1 MKEKVKFFGVFL
13 TVGFLVSAA
22 LAGNVC
28 TWIGGAGDGK
38 WSSAANWEG
47 GVVPGAGDI
56 AWLSGSNTAT
66 INNDVENLS
75 LVGIW
80 FTNTVP
86 VTLTGGKITLTGDAN
101 VRTNWFNTCPVTCY
115 APLDIVPSH
124 ATARHMIFDD
134 STTISNDVTS
144 SSKSNVFFSMEKTNK
159 KRELHIYGA
168 VTMPSASVYFQ
179 ATLDSRN
186 IHLHGPVAVKKL
198 AGSGS
203 APSGAGWYYLYQPA
217 TYGALEIAYRR
228 VSCEAENVLCPT
240 SPVSWTGSY
249 QGGELRLN
257 GHDQTCNWLGGVY
270 YSGTNAPNDTARVLS
285 SVSPATLTVRATQS
299 STTYAIVTGKVS
311 IVYAPAESSLVQTFS
326 IRTNTTAGALIV
338 SNGTVKIDAGSLW
351 RNLPEIRIWKD
362 AALEISATNGIAN
375 PFPALKTVYIQPGGK
390 LKIPSGVALTAE
402 RVLGL
407 GVTIEDGTYS
417 QNASGDIREATWIEG
432 TGTLTVTHVGSFA
445 DWKRP
450 VTGAWSDGANW
461 VGGTAPSAVL
471 PAQVL
476 NDGEDFTVRVSAD
489 AAVATNLTAFAIS
502 AFGDPGE
509 TTFDV
514 TALWPFY
521 RAWIS
526 LGAGTKVEVGNGGHF
541 RYDGGETAAAG
552 DAIADDR
559 IVLKDGAQLTV
570 KSGGTFS
577 VTNARG
583 RVTVGGGSANST
595 GTLKVEAGGLFD
607 FYPGVKDVV
616 VDVEKGGLVDV
627 AGTMRLHRRNDNGAN
642 LLRMAGGEMRFSG
655 DAFLQLHGDPT
666 NVMGVTGGYLQ
677 FGTGKATFS
686 DSAHLQFT
694 GGLNYNAHMVVAPTA
709 NGETA
714 EVVFDGSS
722 GISNSVQN
730 LYIGNNGNDAIDGS
744 ATMTMKKGS
753 YWRYGSAS
761 TRMANQVFVGYRKG
775 KGVLNVAGATIQPGF
790 SGIRSGH
797 IDVARTDRSTEGE
810 INLSDGALMV
820 VYGQAGYSRSAA
832 GSAGTPLKQLF
843 GTTVGYW
850 LRAPSGVT
858 GRPAVGRIN
867 ITGDTTTVDAIQG
880 HVIVGAGAAEGTIL
894 MDGKEF
900 TVVTNNTT
908 YAENKDGSVTF
919 REYATNSV
927 MAIGML
933 TGKGAFIQTAGR
945 VLSNLRT
952 YVGGCETNQYFDG
965 AYIATDPCRIGQ
977 RTAEGLLCISN
988 GTFAATKEV
997 YVGTDGAG
1005 TIQVGPTGTFTAKT
1019 LVLSNQTSSV
1029 MRFVFDEN
1037 GFSGGVTVTNLVI
1050 ASGAKLE
1057 VDARGYTGMKTN
1069 FNLLKASSVT
1079 GDFADQDITITTDS
1093 AYGNGSLEWRNGS
1106 LVFSM
1111 PSRGMILILR

>member
-28 TWIGGAGDGK
+28 TWTGGAGDGK

-47 GVVPGAGDI
+47 GVIPGAGDI

-124 ATARHMIFDD
+124 AAARHMIFDD

-240 SPVSWTGSY
+240 SPVSWMGSY
-249 QGGELRLN
+249 QAGELRLN

-270 YSGTNAPNDTARVLS
+270 YSGTNAPNEIARVLS
-285 SVSPATLTVRATQS
+285 SVSPATLTVKATQS

-311 IVYAPAESSLVQTFS
+311 IVYAPDDSALVQTFS
-326 IRTNTTAGALIV
+326 IRTNTTEGALIV

-362 AALEISATNGIAN
+362 GTLEISLENGIAN

-476 NDGEDFTVRVSAD
+476 NDGEGFTVRVAAD
-489 AAVATNLTAFAIS
+489 AAVATNLTAFANA

-509 TTFDV
+509 TAFDV
-514 TALWPFY
+514 TALWPFE

-526 LGAGTKVEVGNGGHF
+526 FGAGTKVEVGNGGHF
-541 RYDGGETAAAG
+541 RYDGGATAAAG
-552 DAIADDR
+552 DAISDDR

-570 KSGGTFS
+570 KNGGTFS

-583 RVTVGGGSANST
+583 RVTVGGGSADST
-595 GTLKVEAGGLFD
+595 GTLKVKADGLFD

-655 DAFLQLHGDPT
+655 DAFLDLHSDSEDIK
-666 NVMGVTGGYLQ
+666 GGTLQ
-677 FGTGKATFS
+677 FGTGKTTFS
-686 DSAHLQFT
+686 GSARLQFT
-694 GGLNYNAHMVVAPTA
+694 GSLNYNASMVVAPTED
-709 NGETA
+709 GETA

-722 GISNSVQN
+722 CISNSVQN
-730 LYIGNNGNDAIDGS
+730 LYIGSKSTALDGTS
-744 ATMTMKKGS
+744 TMTMKKGS
-753 YWRYGSAS
+753 YWGYSNANM
-761 TRMANQVFVGYRKG
+761 RMANHVIVGYLKG
-775 KGVLNVAGATIQPGF
+775 KGTLNVAGATLRPGM
-790 SGIRSGH
+790 SGIRAGYIAST
-797 IDVARTDRSTEGE
+797 RTDRDTEGE
-810 INLSDGALMV
+810 INLSDGALMT
-820 VYGQAGYSRSAA
+820 VYATAAYSRSAV
-832 GSAGTPLKQLF
+832 SKPSLDNLY
-843 GTTVGYW
+843 GTTVGCW
-850 LRAPSGVT
+850 ITAKSGVT

-880 HVIVGAGAAEGTIL
+880 HVIVGAGAADGTIL
-894 MDGKEF
+894 MDGKEL
-900 TVVTNNTT
+900 TVVKDNTYSAKNN
-908 YAENKDGSVTF
+908 DGGVEFT
-919 REYATNSV
+919 EYATNSV

-933 TGKGAFIQTAGR
+933 TGKGAFIQTAGS

-952 YVGGCETNQYFDG
+952 YIGGCETNQYFDG
-965 AYIATDPCRIGQ
+965 GTITTDPCRIGQ

-1005 TIQVGPTGTFTAKT
+1005 TIQVGPAGTFTAKT

-1029 MRFVFDEN
+1029 LKFVFGEN

-1057 VDARGYTGMKTN
+1057 VDARGYTGMKAN
-1069 FNLLKASSVT
+1069 FNLLKAASVT

>member
-1 MKEKVKFFGVFL
+1 MKTQHCL
-13 TVGFLVSAA
+13 LLAVSAA
-22 LAGNVC
+22 FLMMTAVAADR
-28 TWIGGAGDGK
+28 TWTGGAGDGK
-38 WSSAANWEG
+38 WSSPGNWEG
-47 GVVPGAGDI
+47 DAVPGAGDI

-101 VRTNWFNTCPVTCY
+101 VRTNWFNACPVTCY
-115 APLDIVPSH
+115 APLDIVPPTS
-124 ATARHMIFDD
+124 TSRYMLFDN

-144 SSKSNVFFSMEKTNK
+144 SSKSKVFFNMEKTNK
-159 KRELHIYGA
+159 KWEFHIYGA
-168 VTMPSASVYFQ
+168 VTMPSASVYLQ
-179 ATLDSRN
+179 ATLDYRN
-186 IHLHGPVAVKKL
+186 IHLHGPVAVKTL
-198 AGSGS
+198 AGNGS

-228 VSCEAENVLCPT
+228 ISCEAENVLCPT

-270 YSGTNAPNDTARVLS
+270 KSGSNVPNETARVLS
-285 SVSPATLTVRATQS
+285 SASPATLTVRATQS
-299 STTYAIVTGKVS
+299 STTYAVVTGKVS
-311 IVYAPAESSLVQTFS
+311 VVYAPDDSALVQTFS

-338 SNGTVKIDAGSLW
+338 SNGTVRIDAGSLW

-402 RVLGL
+402 RVLGV

-432 TGTLTVTHVGSFA
+432 AGTLTVTHVGSFA

-461 VGGTAPSAVL
+461 AGGTAPSADL

-476 NDGEDFTVRVSAD
+476 NDGEDFTVSVSAD
-489 AAVATNLTAFAIS
+489 AAVATNLTAFAN
-502 AFGDPGE
+502 AVFGDPGE

-514 TALWPFY
+514 TALWPFE
-521 RAWIS
+521 RAWLS
-526 LGAGTKVEVGNGGHF
+526 FGAGMKVEVGDGGHF
-541 RYDGGETAAAG
+541 RYDGGAAAAVG
-552 DAIADDR
+552 DAISDDR

-570 KSGGTFS
+570 KNGGTFT
-577 VTNARG
+577 VTNAYG
-583 RVTVGGGSANST
+583 RVTVGGGRSDSA

-607 FYPGVKDVV
+607 FSPGEKDVV
-616 VDVEKGGLVDV
+616 IDVEKGGLVDV
-627 AGTMRLHRRNDNGAN
+627 AGTMRLHRRNDNTAN

-655 DAFLQLHGDPT
+655 DAFLQLHGDSDSIK
-666 NVMGVTGGYLQ
+666 GGYLQ
-677 FGTGKATFS
+677 FGTGKTTFS
-686 DSAHLQFT
+686 GSARMEFT
-694 GGLNYNAHMVVAPTA
+694 GRLNYSATMIVAPTA
-709 NGETA
+709 DGETA
-714 EVVFDGSS
+714 ELVFDGSS

-730 LYIGNNGNDAIDGS
+730 LYIGSRTALDGS
-744 ATMTMKKGS
+744 STLTMKKGS
-753 YWRYGSAS
+753 YWGYSNANM
-761 TRMANQVFVGYRKG
+761 RMANHVIVGNLKG
-775 KGVLNVAGATIQPGF
+775 KGTLNVAGATIRPGS
-790 SGIRSGH
+790 SGIRAGY
-797 IDVARTDRSTEGE
+797 IDSANTARDTEGE
-810 INLSDGALMV
+810 INLSDGAVMAV
-820 VYGQAGYSRSAA
+820 NANGSFSRASV
-832 GSAGTPLKQLF
+832 GNDYTTLKYLF

-850 LRAPSGVT
+850 LRAPSDVT
-858 GRPAVGRIN
+858 GRPAVGRIT
-867 ITGDTTTVDAIQG
+867 ITGDTTSIDALRG
-880 HVIVGAGAAEGTIL
+880 HVIVGAGAADGTIL
-894 MDGKEF
+894 MDGNEF
-900 TVVTNNTT
+900 TISTDNTAS
-908 YAENKDGSVTF
+908 AENREVKDGPTF
-919 REYATNSV
+919 TEYATNSV

-933 TGKGAFIQTAGR
+933 TGKGTFIQTAGS

-952 YVGGCETNQYFDG
+952 YIGGCETNQYFEG
-965 AYIATDPCRIGQ
+965 WSITTDASRIGQ

-997 YVGTDGAG
+997 YVGTDGTG
-1005 TIQVGPTGTFTAKT
+1005 TIQVGPMGTFTAKT

-1029 MRFVFDEN
+1029 LRFVFGAD
-1037 GFSGGVTVTNLVI
+1037 GFSGGVTATNLVI

-1057 VDARGYTGMKTN
+1057 VDARGYTGTQSK
-1069 FNLLKASSVT
+1069 FKLLTAPSVT
-1079 GDFADQDITITTDS
+1079 GAFADSDVTITTDGDS
-1093 AYGNGSLEWRNGS
+1093 AGARLEWRNGS
-1106 LVFSM
+1106 LVFVN
-1111 PSRGMILILR
+1111 PRGMTVILR

>member
-1 MKEKVKFFGVFL
+1 MKVKLIGAFL
-13 TVGFLVSAA
+13 MVGSLLTATA
-22 LAGNVC
+22 LAADC
-28 TWIGGAGDGK
+28 TWTGGAGDGK

-47 GVVPGAGDI
+47 GVIPGAGDI
-56 AWLSGSNTAT
+56 AWISGASTAT
-66 INNDVENLS
+66 ISNDVENLS

-101 VRTNWFNTCPVTCY
+101 VRTNWFNACPVTCY
-115 APLDIVPSH
+115 APLDIVPPTS
-124 ATARHMIFDD
+124 TSRYMLFDD

-144 SSKSNVFFSMEKTNK
+144 SSESNVFFNMEKTNK
-159 KRELHIYGA
+159 KWELHIYGA
-168 VTMPSASVYFQ
+168 VTMPSASVYLQ

-186 IHLHGPVAVKKL
+186 IHLHGPVAVKTF
-198 AGSGS
+198 AGNGS

-228 VSCEAENVLCPT
+228 ISCEAENVLCPT

-270 YSGTNAPNDTARVLS
+270 KSGSNVPSDAARVLS

-311 IVYAPAESSLVQTFS
+311 IVYAPTDSALVQTFS
-326 IRTNTTAGALIV
+326 IRTNTTEGALIV

-476 NDGEDFTVRVSAD
+476 NDGEDFTVSVSAD
-489 AAVATNLTAFAIS
+489 AAVATNLTAFANA

-514 TALWPFY
+514 TALWPFE
-521 RAWIS
+521 RAW
-526 LGAGTKVEVGNGGHF
+526 LLFGAGMKVEVGNGGHF
-541 RYDGGETAAAG
+541 RYDGGATAADG
-552 DAIADDR
+552 DAVTDDR

-570 KSGGTFS
+570 KSGGAFT
-577 VTNARG
+577 VTNAQG
-583 RVTVGGGSANST
+583 RVTVGGSDDST

-607 FYPGVKDVV
+607 FSPGEKDVV
-616 VDVEKGGLVDV
+616 IDVEKGGLVDV
-627 AGTMRLHRRNDNGAN
+627 AGTMRLHRRNDNIAN

-655 DAFLQLHGDPT
+655 DAFLQLHGDSDSIK
-666 NVMGVTGGYLQ
+666 GGYLQ
-677 FGTGKATFS
+677 FGTGKTTFS
-686 DSAHLQFT
+686 DSARMEFT
-694 GGLNYNAHMVVAPTA
+694 GSLNYSASMFVAPTA
-709 NGETA
+709 DGETA
-714 EVVFDGSS
+714 ELVFDGSS

-730 LYIGNNGNDAIDGS
+730 LYIGSKNTALDGTS
-744 ATMTMKKGS
+744 TMTMKKGS
-753 YWRYGSAS
+753 YWGYS
-761 TRMANQVFVGYRKG
+761 TSSMRMANHVVVGILKG
-775 KGVLNVAGATIQPGF
+775 KATFNVAGATIRPGF
-790 SGIRSGH
+790 SGIRAGY
-797 IDVARTDRSTEGE
+797 IDSATVARDTEGE
-810 INLSDGALMV
+810 INLSDGALMT
-820 VYGQAGYSRSAA
+820 VYGQASYSRGAASSADK
-832 GSAGTPLKQLF
+832 PLKYLY
-843 GTTVGYW
+843 GTTAGYW

-867 ITGDTTTVDAIQG
+867 ITGDTTTVDAFFG
-880 HVIVGAGAAEGTIL
+880 HVIVGAGAADGTIL

-900 TVVTNNTT
+900 TIVKDNTYSAKNNNGGVEFT
-908 YAENKDGSVTF
+908 
-919 REYATNSV
+919 EYATNSV

-945 VLSNLRT
+945 VRSNLRT
-952 YVGGCETNQYFDG
+952 YIGGCETNQYFDG
-965 AYIATDPCRIGQ
+965 GTITTDPCRIGQ

-1005 TIQVGPTGTFTAKT
+1005 TIQIGPAGTFTAKT

-1029 MRFVFDEN
+1029 LKFVFGAD
-1037 GFSGGVTVTNLVI
+1037 GFSGGVTATNLVI

-1057 VDARGYTGMKTN
+1057 VDARGYTGTQSK
-1069 FNLLKASSVT
+1069 FKLLTAPSVT
-1079 GDFADQDITITTDS
+1079 GAFADSDVTITTDGDS
-1093 AYGNGSLEWRNGS
+1093 AGAHIEWRNGS
-1106 LVFSM
+1106 LVFVN
-1111 PSRGMILILR
+1111 PRGMTLILR

>member
-1 MKEKVKFFGVFL
+1 MNSAKAKLFGAFL
-13 TVGFLVSAA
+13 TVGSLLTATAFAA
-22 LAGNVC
+22 DC
-28 TWIGGAGDGK
+28 TWTGGAGDGK
-38 WSSAANWEG
+38 WSSPGNWEG
-47 GVVPGAGDI
+47 DVVPGAGDI

-66 INNDVENLS
+66 ISNDVENLS
-75 LVGIW
+75 VKCIY
-80 FTNTVP
+80 FTGSES
-86 VTLTGGKITLTGDAN
+86 VTLTGGKIALVGDSTVKIVWSNA
-101 VRTNWFNTCPVTCY
+101 CPVTCY
-115 APLDIVPSH
+115 APLDIGTSG
-124 ATARHMIFDD
+124 TTYQLNLTFDD

-144 SSKSNVFFSMEKTNK
+144 SSKNTIAFNMEKQYN
-159 KRELHIYGA
+159 KRELHIYGS
-168 VTMPSASVYFQ
+168 VSMPSATVYFQ
-179 ATLDSRN
+179 ATSDSRS
-186 IHLHGPVAVKKL
+186 IYLHGPVDVKTL
-198 AGSGS
+198 GGSPS
-203 APSGAGWYYLYQPA
+203 QPSGAGYNYLYQPA
-217 TYGALEIAYRR
+217 TYGLLQINYRR
-228 VSCEAENVLCPT
+228 YVCEAENVLCPT
-240 SPVSWTGSY
+240 APVSWMGSH
-249 QGGELRLN
+249 QGGGLDLN
-257 GHDQTCNWLGGVY
+257 GYDQTCDRLGGVY
-270 YSGTNAPNDTARVLS
+270 YNGSNVPGETQRSLDSDN
-285 SVSPATLTVRATQS
+285 PATLTVRATQS
-299 STTYAIVTGKVS
+299 SNTYAIVKGKVS
-311 IVYAPAESSLVQTFS
+311 ILYAPEDASLVQTFS
-326 IRTNTTAGALIV
+326 IRTNTTEGALIV
-338 SNGTVKIDAGSLW
+338 SNGTVRIDAGSLW

-362 AALEISATNGIAN
+362 GTLEISPENGIAN
-375 PFPALKTVYIQPGGK
+375 PFPALKTLYIQPGGK

-432 TGTLTVTHVGSFA
+432 GGTLTVTHVASLA

-476 NDGEDFTVRVSAD
+476 NDGEDFTVRVAAD
-489 AAVATNLTAFAIS
+489 AAVATNLTAFAS
-502 AFGDPGE
+502 AAFGDPSE
-509 TTFDV
+509 TAFDV
-514 TALWPFY
+514 TALWPFE

-526 LGAGTKVEVGNGGHF
+526 FGAGTKVEVGNGGHF
-541 RYDGGETAAAG
+541 RYDGGATAADG
-552 DAIADDR
+552 DAVTDDR

-570 KSGGTFS
+570 KNGGTFT
-577 VTNARG
+577 VTNAHG
-583 RVTVGGGSANST
+583 RVTVGSAGSA
-595 GTLKVEAGGLFD
+595 GTLKVEEGGLFD
-607 FYPGVKDVV
+607 FSPGEKDVV
-616 VDVEKGGLVDV
+616 IDVEEGGLVDV
-627 AGTMRLHRRNDNGAN
+627 AGTMRLHRRNENAAN

-655 DAFLQLHGDPT
+655 DAFLDLHSDSEDIKG
-666 NVMGVTGGYLQ
+666 GVLL
-677 FGTGKATFS
+677 FGTGKTTFS
-686 DSAHLQFT
+686 DSAHLRFT
-694 GGLNYNAHMVVAPTA
+694 GSLNYTAYMVVGPTA

-730 LYIGNNGNDAIDGS
+730 LYIGSRSTALDGS
-744 ATMTMKKGS
+744 ATLTMKKGS
-753 YWRYGSAS
+753 YWGYS
-761 TRMANQVFVGYRKG
+761 TSSMRMANHVVVGNLKG
-775 KGVLNVAGATIQPGF
+775 KGTFNVAGATILPGF
-790 SGIRSGH
+790 SGIRAGY
-797 IDVARTDRSTEGE
+797 IDSATVARDTVGE
-810 INLSDGALMV
+810 INLSDGALMT
-820 VYGQAGYSRSAA
+820 VYGQAGYGRGAA
-832 GSAGTPLKQLF
+832 GTASTPLKYLY

-880 HVIVGAGAAEGTIL
+880 HVIVGAGAADGTIL

-900 TVVTNNTT
+900 IIVTNNTLSAKNSNGGVEFT
-908 YAENKDGSVTF
+908 
-919 REYATNSV
+919 EYATNSV

-952 YVGGCETNQYFDG
+952 YIGGCETNQYFDG
-965 AYIATDPCRIGQ
+965 GTITTDANRIGQ

-1057 VDARGYTGMKTN
+1057 VDARGYTGTKAR
-1069 FNLLKASSVT
+1069 FKLLTAASVT
-1079 GDFADQDITITTDS
+1079 GAFADQDITVTTDS
-1093 AYGNGSLEWRNGS
+1093 AFREAHLEWKDGSLMF
-1106 LVFSM
+1106 VK
-1111 PSRGMILILR
+1111 PRGAILILR

>member
-1 MKEKVKFFGVFL
+1 MVKVKLIGAFL
-13 TVGFLVSAA
+13 MVGSLLTATA
-22 LAGNVC
+22 LAADC
-28 TWIGGAGDGK
+28 TWTGGAGDGK

-47 GVVPGAGDI
+47 GVIPGAGDI

-75 LVGIW
+75 LVSIW

-101 VRTNWFNTCPVTCY
+101 VRTNWFNACY
-115 APLDIVPSH
+115 APLDIVPPTS
-124 ATARHMIFDD
+124 TSRYMLFDD

-144 SSKSNVFFSMEKTNK
+144 SSKSNVFFNMEKTNK
-159 KRELHIYGA
+159 KWELHIYGA
-168 VTMPSASVYFQ
+168 VTMPSASVYLQ

-186 IHLHGPVAVKKL
+186 IHLHGPVAVKTL
-198 AGSGS
+198 TCNGS

-270 YSGTNAPNDTARVLS
+270 KSGSNVPNETARVLS
-285 SVSPATLTVRATQS
+285 SVSPATLTVRATQN

-311 IVYAPAESSLVQTFS
+311 IVYAPDDSALVQTFS
-326 IRTNTTAGALIV
+326 IRTNTTEGALIV

-351 RNLPEIRIWKD
+351 QNLPEIRIWKD
-362 AALEISATNGIAN
+362 GTLEISPENGIAN

-402 RVLGL
+402 AVLGL

-476 NDGEDFTVRVSAD
+476 NDGEDFTVRVAAD
-489 AAVATNLTAFAIS
+489 AAVATNLTAFANA

-514 TALWPFY
+514 TALWPFE
-521 RAWIS
+521 RAWIAF
-526 LGAGTKVEVGNGGHF
+526 GAGTKVEVGNGGHF
-541 RYDGGETAAAG
+541 RYDGGATAAAG
-552 DAIADDR
+552 DAISDDR

-570 KSGGTFS
+570 KNGGTFT
-577 VTNARG
+577 VTNAHG
-583 RVTVGGGSANST
+583 RVTVGSAGSA

-607 FYPGVKDVV
+607 FSPGEKDVV
-616 VDVEKGGLVDV
+616 IDVEKGGLVDV
-627 AGTMRLHRRNDNGAN
+627 AGTMRLHRRNDNAAN

-655 DAFLQLHGDPT
+655 DAFLQLHGDSDSIR
-666 NVMGVTGGYLQ
+666 GGTLQ
-677 FGTGKATFS
+677 FGTGKTTFS
-686 DSAHLQFT
+686 GSARMEFT
-694 GGLNYNAHMVVAPTA
+694 GSLNYNASMIVAPTA
-709 NGETA
+709 DGETA
-714 EVVFDGSS
+714 EVVFDGSA

-730 LYIGNNGNDAIDGS
+730 LYIGNKSAALDGS
-744 ATMTMKKGS
+744 STLTMKRGS
-753 YWRYGSAS
+753 WWGYSDAS
-761 TRMANQVFVGYRKG
+761 MRMANHVIVGNLKG
-775 KGVLNVAGATIQPGF
+775 KGTLNVAGATIRPGA
-790 SGIRSGH
+790 SGIRAGY
-797 IDVARTDRSTEGE
+797 IDSANTARDTEGE
-810 INLSDGALMV
+810 INLSDGAIMTV
-820 VYGQAGYSRSAA
+820 NANGSFSHSAV
-832 GSAGTPLKQLF
+832 GNSYTPLKYLY

-858 GRPAVGRIN
+858 GRPAVGRIT
-867 ITGDTTTVDAIQG
+867 ITGDTTSIDALRG
-880 HVIVGAGAAEGTIL
+880 HVIVGAGAADGMIL

-900 TVVTNNTT
+900 TISTDNTAS
-908 YAENKDGSVTF
+908 AESRESQDGPTF
-919 REYATNSV
+919 TEYATNSI
-927 MAIGML
+927 MAVGML
-933 TGKGAFIQTAGR
+933 TGKGAFIQTAGS

-952 YVGGCETNQYFDG
+952 YIGGCETNQYFDG
-965 AYIATDPCRIGQ
+965 AYITTDSSRIG
-977 RTAEGLLCISN
+977 RKTAEGLLCISN

-997 YVGTDGAG
+997 YVGSDGAG

-1029 MRFVFDEN
+1029 LRFVFGAN
-1037 GFSGGVTVTNLVI
+1037 GFSGGVTATNLVI

-1057 VDARGYTGMKTN
+1057 VDARGYAGRKSTFK
-1069 FNLLKASSVT
+1069 LLTAPSVT
-1079 GDFADQDITITTDS
+1079 GAFADSDVTIATDGDS
-1093 AYGNGSLEWRNGS
+1093 AGAHIEWRNGS
-1106 LVFSM
+1106 LMYVN
-1111 PSRGMILILR
+1111 PRGMTMILR

>member
-1 MKEKVKFFGVFL
+1 MKEKVKFFGIFL

-38 WSSAANWEG
+38 WSTSGNWEG
-47 GVVPGAGDI
+47 GTIPGAGDI
-56 AWLSGSNTAT
+56 AYLSGSNTAT
-66 INNDVENLS
+66 ISNDVENLT
-75 LVGIW
+75 INRIY
-80 FTNTVP
+80 FTNSVP
-86 VTLTGGKITLTGDAN
+86 VTLTGGKITLTGDSTVKMVWSNA
-101 VRTNWFNTCPVTCY
+101 CPVTCY
-115 APLDIVPSH
+115 APLEIGTSSSSSQLNL
-124 ATARHMIFDD
+124 MFDD

-144 SSKSNVFFSMEKTNK
+144 SSKNPVAFQMQKQYT
-159 KRELHIYGA
+159 KRELHIYGS
-168 VTMPSASVYFQ
+168 VSMPSATAYFQ
-179 ATLDSRN
+179 PANNLIR
-186 IHLHGPVAVKKL
+186 LYGPVAVKTL
-198 AGSGS
+198 SGWSSGPTPAG
-203 APSGAGWYYLYQPA
+203 YYHLYQPA
-217 TYGALEIAYRR
+217 TYELLQINYRR
-228 VSCEAENVLCPT
+228 VVCEAENVLCPT
-240 SPVSWTGSY
+240 APVSWMGSH
-249 QGGELRLN
+249 QGGGLDLN
-257 GHDQTCNWLGGVY
+257 GYDQTCDRLGGVY
-270 YSGTNAPNDTARVLS
+270 YNGTNVPNEVQRSLDS
-285 SVSPATLTVRATQS
+285 DNPATLTVRATQS
-299 STTYAIVTGKVS
+299 SNTYAIVKGKVS
-311 IVYAPAESSLVQTFS
+311 ILYAPEDSSLVQTFS
-326 IRTNTTAGALIV
+326 IRTNTTEGALIV
-338 SNGTVKIDAGSLW
+338 SNGTVRIDAGSLW
-351 RNLPEIRIWKD
+351 RNLPEIRVWKTG
-362 AALEISATNGIAN
+362 ALEISAENGIAN

-402 RVLGL
+402 AVLGL
-407 GVTIEDGTYS
+407 GVAVEDGTYS

-450 VTGAWSDGANW
+450 VTGVWSDGANW

-489 AAVATNLTAFAIS
+489 AAVATNLAAFANA

-514 TALWPFY
+514 TALWPFE
-521 RAWIS
+521 RAWLS
-526 LGAGTKVEVGNGGHF
+526 FGAGMKVEVGDGGHF
-541 RYDGGETAAAG
+541 RYDGGATAADG
-552 DAIADDR
+552 DAVTDDR

-570 KSGGTFS
+570 KSGGAFT
-577 VTNARG
+577 VTNAHG
-583 RVTVGGGSANST
+583 RVTVGSAGSA
-595 GTLKVEAGGLFD
+595 GTLKVEEGGLFD
-607 FYPGVKDVV
+607 FSPGEKNVV
-616 VDVEKGGLVDV
+616 IDVEEGGLVDV
-627 AGTMRLHRRNDNGAN
+627 AGTMRLHRRNDNSAN
-642 LLRMAGGEMRFSG
+642 LLRMAGGEMLFSG
-655 DAFLQLHGDPT
+655 DAFLQLHGDS
-666 NVMGVTGGYLQ
+666 NSIKGGVLQ
-677 FGTGKATFS
+677 FGTGKTTFS
-686 DSAHLQFT
+686 GSARMEFT
-694 GGLNYNAHMVVAPTA
+694 GSLNYTASMIVGPTA

-730 LYIGNNGNDAIDGS
+730 LYIGSKNEALDGS
-744 ATMTMKKGS
+744 STLTMKKGS
-753 YWRYGSAS
+753 YWGYSNANM
-761 TRMANQVFVGYRKG
+761 RMANHVVVGNLKG
-775 KGVLNVAGATIQPGF
+775 KGTLNVAGATILPGF
-790 SGIRSGH
+790 SGIRAGY
-797 IDVARTDRSTEGE
+797 IDSANNRDTEGE

-820 VYGQAGYSRSAA
+820 VYGQAGYGRSSA
-832 GSAGTPLKQLF
+832 GSSDKPLKYLY
-843 GTTVGYW
+843 GTTAGYW

-919 REYATNSV
+919 TEYATNSV

-952 YVGGCETNQYFDG
+952 YIGGCETNQYFDG
-965 AYIATDPCRIGQ
+965 AYITTDPCRIGQ